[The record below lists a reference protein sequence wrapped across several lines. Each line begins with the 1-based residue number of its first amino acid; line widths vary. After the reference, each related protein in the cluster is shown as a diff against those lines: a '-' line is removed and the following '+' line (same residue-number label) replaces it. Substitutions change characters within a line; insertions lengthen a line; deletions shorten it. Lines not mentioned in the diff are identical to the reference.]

1 MKKAPNIAA
10 LLASVFISAC
20 TISTPDNCSQSQLKP
35 DIFPDYT
42 DIEIPSNIAPMNF
55 LIDNEADAWVTSLTN
70 SRTTVNVKGQK
81 VRIPEKSWRK
91 LLSDGESTIKVQVY
105 IKNDGQWTAMAP
117 FSMEITDEIDPY
129 ISYRRIP
136 VAVEAY
142 EILDLCQR
150 NLTNFDEDI
159 FFSNTM
165 VQTQDQG
172 TCVNCHHYGNY
183 HTDNMQFHVRQ
194 YKGGTVLLIDGEPR
208 KVNMKTDSTM
218 SAGVYPSWHPTHD
231 YIAYSNNKTHQS
243 VHSMSH
249 DKLEVIDEENDIVL
263 YNIRE
268 NAVSPIENDSSELE
282 CFPGWSADGRTLY
295 YVSAHYEAPFGP
307 QRKSQIFLDRKQ
319 LHFNLYSKPFDPE
332 TRTWGPH
339 RLVYNAEAVDSSMT
353 WPRLS
358 PDGRYMLTVISTH
371 GIFPLDQIASDLFLF
386 DFKTGTARNAKEVN
400 SPFAESYHVWSSNS
414 KWIMYSTRRE
424 DGVHTRLYFSHIDE
438 KGHFS
443 KPFTLPQKDPAYNRE
458 HLYAFNIPEFMIEP
472 IKISAHELA
481 DFVSGTDATP
491 AAFESKRETDAE
503 GNLLTTDYRID
514 GTTGASAIGSG
525 QASEE
530 MYLH

>member
-1 MKKAPNIAA
+1 MNKFYHIV
-10 LLASVFISAC
+10 LLALVAAAC
-20 TISTPDNCSQSQLKP
+20 SKGPGPDCAQSDIQP
-35 DIFPDYT
+35 DIFPDYR
-42 DIEIPSNIAPMNF
+42 DIAIPCNIAPMNF
-55 LIDNEADAWVTSLTN
+55 MIDGKADAYCTELEIGSEKL
-70 SRTTVNVKGQK
+70 SVKGQK
-81 VRIPEKSWRK
+81 VRIKEKDWRR
-91 LLSDGESTIKVQVY
+91 LTDSGHGDIRVTVHM
-105 IKNDGQWTAMAP
+105 KNGRKWTAMKP
-117 FSMEITDEIDPY
+117 FLMTLSDSIDPY

-136 VAVEAY
+136 VAVESY

-150 NLTNFDEDI
+150 NITNFDENI

-165 VQTQDQG
+165 VQDNEHG

-194 YKGGTVLLIDGEPR
+194 YKGGTVLSINGELR

-243 VHSMSH
+243 VHAMSH

-263 YNIRE
+263 YNIRD
-268 NAVSPIENDSSELE
+268 NAVSPIETDSSELE

-295 YVSAHYEAPFGP
+295 YVSAHYEAPYGP
-307 QRKSQIFLDRKQ
+307 GRKDRIFLDRKS
-319 LHFNLYSKPFDPE
+319 LHFNLYGKPFDPD

-339 RLVYNAEAVDSSMT
+339 YLVYDAAAVDSSMT

-358 PDGRYMLTVISTH
+358 PDGRYMMTCISTH

-386 DFKTGTARNAKEVN
+386 DFKEGKARRIDEIN
-400 SPFAESYHVWSSNS
+400 SRYAESYHVWSSNS

-438 KGHFS
+438 NGNFS
-443 KPFTLPQKDPAYNRE
+443 KPFALPQKDPEFNRSF
-458 HLYAFNIPEFMIEP
+458 LYAFNIPEFMVEP
-472 IKISAHELA
+472 VRYSARELA
-481 DFVSGTDATP
+481 QFVSDNDAVP
-491 AAFESKRETDAE
+491 AAFESKRETNEE
-503 GNLLTTDYRID
+503 GVLITRDYRVD
-514 GTTGASAIGSG
+514 GRTGASATGTG
-525 QASEE
+525 EASEE